1 MDESNND
8 SILMLFD
15 SIIEDGIEKR
25 IIKLIIDDKTP
36 EEVIKQLLNV
46 KAEEGKIWS
55 SMIMKSLGM
64 KAIR

>member
-1 MDESNND
+1 MDESNNE

-36 EEVIKQLLNV
+36 KEVIKQLLN
-46 KAEEGKIWS
+46 KAEEGKI
-55 SMIMKSLGM
+55 
-64 KAIR
+64 

>member
-1 MDESNND
+1 
-8 SILMLFD
+8 MLFD

-46 KAEEGKIWS
+46 KAEEGKI
-55 SMIMKSLGM
+55 
-64 KAIR
+64 